1 MRHLSVDDF
10 NFLARLL
17 HRRSGL
23 ILTQG
28 KTGLFDRRI
37 KPVLYRFGLKD
48 IHQLVREL
56 RLGNEAVAAAL
67 AEAITI
73 NDTSFF
79 RDPAQFEALQDL
91 LPQVLARRAAT
102 KRLRVWSAASS
113 TGQEAYSVA
122 MLLDGLELAAR
133 GWTIDFIATDISA
146 DAIARAQRGHYS
158 AFEVQRGLGKDR
170 LARHFVSDGNGFTVC
185 EKLRRMVT
193 FRRFNLLDS
202 YGWLDDLDLVLCR
215 NVLIYFDRA
224 TKLDVLERIADCMND
239 SAILMLGEAE
249 APQAFTPA
257 FQALPGH
264 DTIYVK
270 ARTALRA
277 AV

>member
-1 MRHLSVDDF
+1 MRHLGVDDF

-23 ILTQG
+23 ILTQS
-28 KTGLFDRRI
+28 KAGLFDRRI

-56 RLGNEAVAAAL
+56 RLGNDAVAAAL

-79 RDPAQFEALQDL
+79 RDPEQFAALRAL
-91 LPQVLARRAAT
+91 LPQTLARRAAT
-102 KRLRVWSAASS
+102 RRLRIWSAASS

-122 MLLDGLELAAR
+122 MLLDEMNLTAR
-133 GWTIDFIATDISA
+133 GWIIDLIATDFSS
-146 DAIARAQRGHYS
+146 DAIARAEHGHYS
-158 AFEVQRGLGKDR
+158 AFEVQRGLSRER
-170 LARHFVSDGNGFTVC
+170 LAHHFVADKGGFTVS

-215 NVLIYFDRA
+215 NVLIYFDRT
-224 TKLDVLERIADCMND
+224 TKLDVLERIADCMDEN
-239 SAILMLGEAE
+239 ALLLLGEAE
-249 APQAFTPA
+249 APQAITSV
-257 FQALPGH
+257 FQDMPGYGNIH
-264 DTIYVK
+264 LK
-270 ARTALRA
+270 ARAALRA
-277 AV
+277 VV

>member
-23 ILTQG
+23 ILTQD
-28 KTGLFDRRI
+28 KSGLFDRRI

-48 IHQLVREL
+48 IHQLVGEL

-79 RDPAQFEALQDL
+79 RDPAQFEALRDL
-91 LPQVLARRAAT
+91 LPQLLERRGAT
-102 KRLRVWSAASS
+102 RRLRVWSAASS
-113 TGQEAYSVA
+113 TGQEAYSLA
-122 MLLDGLELAAR
+122 MLLDEMELAAR
-133 GWTIDFIATDISA
+133 GWTIDLVATDIST
-146 DAIARAQRGHYS
+146 DAIGRAARGHYS

-170 LARHFVSDGNGFTVC
+170 LARHFVGDKAGFTAC

-224 TKLDVLERIADCMND
+224 TKLDVLERIADCMGEN
-239 SAILMLGEAE
+239 AILMLGDAE
-249 APQAFTPA
+249 APHAFNPA
-257 FQALPGH
+257 FQSLPGR

-270 ARTALRA
+270 ARAALRA